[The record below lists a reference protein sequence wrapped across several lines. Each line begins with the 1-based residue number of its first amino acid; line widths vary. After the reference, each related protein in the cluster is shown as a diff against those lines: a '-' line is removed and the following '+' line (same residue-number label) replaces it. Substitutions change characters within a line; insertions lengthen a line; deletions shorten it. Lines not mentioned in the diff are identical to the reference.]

1 MFSSKLTLKN
11 NIILF
16 LLFSVFFL
24 MPVYVFPSG
33 GFQLVDIPIV
43 LISIYIIITFKTEFN
58 FSKSGVI
65 ILAAYVFWATL
76 VNLIHFF
83 FEADIYLLKVVVQ
96 ILYSFIIFGVFTLV
110 FKKILLY
117 NKNTIV
123 LVLSLVIMLLP
134 LFLFTGQYDANKE
147 TISFFDRNALSFNNP
162 NQLAYFA
169 ILLYS
174 MMIILYMYLTEY
186 DLNKLQIAIIR
197 TVGVIIFLL
206 THFIILCSASR
217 AGILGVLMLDSIVLW
232 QIKKNIFLIIS
243 LCIVFF
249 IISLYVNIISD
260 IQFSEL
266 RVVSKFTEYDVGKS
280 LSKRI
285 AQRFYSNISDWKA
298 LIYGSG
304 KTIPDEYRS
313 EVHNGFIEVFVA
325 YGIIGFLLFNL
336 FFFFLTLR
344 LYYLKRLNNKICYML
359 VFFTVIVYNLTHN
372 GFRFRLFWVFL
383 ALLYVIITLLIEKNK
398 YGIQSLRND
407 FLLQHEVEN
416 SNLKINH

>member
-1 MFSSKLTLKN
+1 MFSSKLSLKN
-11 NIILF
+11 NIIFF

-33 GFQLVDIPIV
+33 GGQLVDIPII
-43 LISIYIIITFKTEFN
+43 LISIYTIITFKTKFN
-58 FSKSGVI
+58 VSKSGVI

-76 VNLIHFF
+76 VNLGHFF
-83 FEADIYLLKVVVQ
+83 FEAEIHLLKVIIQ

-110 FKKILLY
+110 FKNILLY
-117 NKNTIV
+117 KKATIV
-123 LVLSLVIMLLP
+123 LTLSLVIMLLP

-147 TISFFDRNALSFNNP
+147 TMSFFIRNALSFNNP

-174 MMIILYMYLTEY
+174 MIIILYIYLTEY
-186 DLNKLQIAIIR
+186 DLNKLQAIILR

-206 THFIILCSASR
+206 THFLILCSASR
-217 AGILGVLMLDSIVLW
+217 AGILGISMLDSIILW
-232 QIKKNIFLIIS
+232 QIKKIAFLIIS
-243 LCIVFF
+243 LCI
-249 IISLYVNIISD
+249 ILLTISLYVNIIPD

-266 RVVSKFTEYDVGKS
+266 RVVNKFTEQDIGKS

-285 AQRFYSNISDWKA
+285 VQRFYSNIPDWKT

-304 KTIPDEYRS
+304 KTIPDGYRK
-313 EVHNGFIEVFVA
+313 EVHNGFIDILVA
-325 YGIIGFLLFNL
+325 YGIIGFLLFNM
-336 FFFFLTLR
+336 FFFFLILR
-344 LYYLKRLNNKICYML
+344 LCYIKQLNNKICYML

-383 ALLYVIITLLIEKNK
+383 ALLYVIITFSRV
-398 YGIQSLRND
+398 QSPP
-407 FLLQHEVEN
+407 EY
-416 SNLKINH
+416 S